1 MKRRDQQRALMGL
14 GMLAG
19 AALVGAYATKR
30 RRIYTA
36 TGAPPLINWARV
48 RRIAEQMNPETG
60 ATAEWHASWGAY
72 YTALVRQCEPLIAEE
87 IGQNLPQPVQEIAAF
102 SRAEWVDANI
112 RNFQMLFEPLEDLHR
127 SGFRVDDLLEVL
139 LGDVN
144 QTMVSAELGIMLGY
158 LARRVL
164 GQYDLSLLGREPV
177 TSAGRLYFVEP
188 NIGGVQQELSVAPE
202 EFRLWIALHETTH
215 AFEFEAYPWLR
226 AHFNGLIESYF
237 KLIIDD
243 LALLREGL
251 GGLSGLVVRARQNMA
266 QGDSWI
272 EAVMNPE
279 QRGLFDQLQAL
290 MAVVEGYSNYIMNTV
305 GERLL
310 PSYEHIKQQFEA
322 RAARRSP
329 AEKLFIRLTGLEL
342 KMEQYRLGEA
352 FINAVVA
359 QAGVAMA
366 NRMWEGPA
374 ALPTLAELRNPPAWI
389 ARMEGLPTLVAPTT
403 SLDTTLL

>member
-1 MKRRDQQRALMGL
+1 MGL

-19 AALVGAYATKR
+19 AALVGAYAANR
-30 RRIYTA
+30 RRVYQA
-36 TGAPPLINWARV
+36 TGAPPLINWERA
-48 RRIAEQMNPETG
+48 RRIARQMNPEMG
-60 ATAEWHASWGAY
+60 ATDAWHESWGAY
-72 YTALVRQCEPLIAEE
+72 YTALVRRCEPLIAAE
-87 IGQNLPQPVQEIAAF
+87 IGQDLPQPVKEIAAF

-127 SGFRVDDLLEVL
+127 QGFQVDDLLEVL

-188 NIGGVQQELSVAPE
+188 NIGGVQQELGVDPE

-226 AHFNGLIESYF
+226 AHFNGLIERYF
-237 KLIIDD
+237 KLVLED
-243 LALLREGL
+243 LSLLREGL
-251 GGLSGLVVRARQNMA
+251 GGLGNLVTRARQNMA

-272 EAVMNPE
+272 EAVMTSD
-279 QRGLFDQLQAL
+279 QRDLFNQLQAL
-290 MAVVEGYSNYIMNTV
+290 MAIVEGYSNYIMNTV

-310 PSYEHIKQQFEA
+310 PSYEQIKEQFEA

-359 QAGVAMA
+359 EAGVQTA
-366 NRMWEGPA
+366 NRVWEGPE
-374 ALPTLAELRNPPAWI
+374 ALPTLAELRNPAAWI
-389 ARMEGLPTLVAPTT
+389 ARMHGAPALAVPTT
-403 SLDTTLL
+403 SLDTTTLS